1 MEHKYSIN
9 YVYFGIL
16 FVLLSLFVASNMSQ
30 KNALAG
36 SYFFFFLYALGQVT
50 LEIILFIVVGE
61 LIRQFFTKALFFFFI
76 GLTFLA
82 LVVHFFDFLIE
93 RILDLSVWRALQ
105 IFVLDENIENFFYL
119 LDASG
124 ISLWIWLLFFVLL
137 SSVPFIGIFFYKM
150 TLLIVQKKPLQLESA
165 TLLQAA
171 ICLPFALFFW
181 DFSASAT
188 IHPDT
193 YTAFTTSLPWKTT
206 FLEPEKRRIH
216 LLNPLANPLDE
227 KGVALAIQE
236 DSTNLR
242 YKPNIYL
249 FIVESLR
256 ADAICDE
263 VAPNVQQF
271 KEHSAHFVHAI
282 SGANATHISWFSI
295 FHSQFP
301 YHWKHMQERKWSM
314 GSPALNLL
322 KHWGYQVRLYTSAQ
336 LGYYKMQDLLFGK
349 DLHLLNAKQEFFHT
363 STRTAADTDALAL
376 AALKKDLLEN
386 PELQSGQVFIIF
398 WDCTHFDY
406 SWPKNWTPKFTP
418 YTQKFVYS
426 HALHSKKAI
435 QSMKNKY
442 HNSIHYMD
450 SLFGSFLE
458 FLPDK
463 ERAIVA
469 FTGDHGEEF
478 FEN

>member
-171 ICLPFALFFW
+171 ICLPFALFFLG
-181 DFSASAT
+181 FFC
-188 IHPDT
+188 IG
-193 YTAFTTSLPWKTT
+193 
-206 FLEPEKRRIH
+206 
-216 LLNPLANPLDE
+216 N
-227 KGVALAIQE
+227 
-236 DSTNLR
+236 DS
-242 YKPNIYL
+242 
-249 FIVESLR
+249 S
-256 ADAICDE
+256 
-263 VAPNVQQF
+263 
-271 KEHSAHFVHAI
+271 
-282 SGANATHISWFSI
+282 
-295 FHSQFP
+295 
-301 YHWKHMQERKWSM
+301 
-314 GSPALNLL
+314 
-322 KHWGYQVRLYTSAQ
+322 
-336 LGYYKMQDLLFGK
+336 
-349 DLHLLNAKQEFFHT
+349 
-363 STRTAADTDALAL
+363 
-376 AALKKDLLEN
+376 
-386 PELQSGQVFIIF
+386 
-398 WDCTHFDY
+398 
-406 SWPKNWTPKFTP
+406 
-418 YTQKFVYS
+418 
-426 HALHSKKAI
+426 
-435 QSMKNKY
+435 
-442 HNSIHYMD
+442 
-450 SLFGSFLE
+450 
-458 FLPDK
+458 
-463 ERAIVA
+463 
-469 FTGDHGEEF
+469 
-478 FEN
+478 